1 MTSSPLFTQFDA
13 NRKGSQTAQ
22 NILNKSI
29 IALNE
34 IIKFIFNF
42 AGQMVRQFM
51 GK

>member
-1 MTSSPLFTQFDA
+1 MFSQYDA
-13 NRKGSQTAQ
+13 NRKGAQTAQ
-22 NILNKSI
+22 NILNKSL

-42 AGQMVRQFM
+42 AGQMFRQFM